1 MGYAV
6 IKTGGKQYRVS
17 EGDTIDVEKLD
28 AEVGS
33 KATFEDIVL
42 ISDGKTAQVGAP
54 TVAGAKVT
62 AKVLEQRRAPKILSL
77 SNSSAAKATT
87 DRWAIVASSPVFP
100 SKKSPDN
107 PVAHQ
112 ELQASHLSHGT

>member
-62 AKVLEQRRAPKILSL
+62 AKVLEQRRAPKVLAFKYKRRKGYHRSVGHRRELTRLSIEKI
-77 SNSSAAKATT
+77 S
-87 DRWAIVASSPVFP
+87 
-100 SKKSPDN
+100 
-107 PVAHQ
+107 
-112 ELQASHLSHGT
+112 G

>member
-1 MGYAV
+1 MYAV

-33 KATFEDIVL
+33 EATFDEVVL
-42 ISDGKTAQVGAP
+42 VSDGKAVQVGEP

-62 AKVLEQRRAPKILSL
+62 AKVLEQRRAPKVLAFKFKRRKGYHRAIGHRRELTRLSIQ
-77 SNSSAAKATT
+77 KIT
-87 DRWAIVASSPVFP
+87 
-100 SKKSPDN
+100 
-107 PVAHQ
+107 
-112 ELQASHLSHGT
+112 G

>member
-33 KATFEDIVL
+33 TATFDEVVL
-42 ISDGKTAQVGAP
+42 FSDGKSAQVGAP
-54 TVAGAKVT
+54 AVKGATVT
-62 AKVLEQRRAPKILSL
+62 AKVLEQRRAPKVLAFKYKKRTGYHRTVGHRRELTRLSIEKI
-77 SNSSAAKATT
+77 S
-87 DRWAIVASSPVFP
+87 
-100 SKKSPDN
+100 
-107 PVAHQ
+107 
-112 ELQASHLSHGT
+112 G